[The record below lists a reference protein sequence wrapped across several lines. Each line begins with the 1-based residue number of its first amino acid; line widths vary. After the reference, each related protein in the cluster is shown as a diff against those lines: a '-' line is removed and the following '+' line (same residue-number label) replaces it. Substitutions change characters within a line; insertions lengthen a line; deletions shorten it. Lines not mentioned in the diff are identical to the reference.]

1 MEGGDAEAFISDLGI
16 LTKGKMKRKNENVYS
31 SRIVEYIFS
40 NVGEKY
46 AGQNLNI
53 QALTIKA
60 RRRKN
65 LHNQV
70 KGGHPA

>member
-1 MEGGDAEAFISDLGI
+1 MMDGRRRRDDLGI

-40 NVGEKY
+40 NVGEKKY

-60 RRRKN
+60 RRKKN